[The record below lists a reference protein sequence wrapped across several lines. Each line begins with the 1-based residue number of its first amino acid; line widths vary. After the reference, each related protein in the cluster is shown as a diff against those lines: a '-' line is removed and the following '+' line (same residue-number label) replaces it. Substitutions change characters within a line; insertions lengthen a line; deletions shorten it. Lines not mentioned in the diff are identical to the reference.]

1 MLTSLSVILA
11 LGAHLFIPGLSL
23 AYLLGLEKHRFLLPF
38 SLGLAIIVLSQLPF
52 RFLESTIFS
61 WLVTFYLVSGS
72 LTIAA
77 FLKSGAP
84 TAHSIRSLG
93 KIGSWAHFNF
103 FCITVGYGIYHIIV
117 GPYTEI
123 PSDFWQH
130 LARIQ
135 AEIQTLDVNATS
147 NNLRSFT
154 SVFHQTDQ
162 FYVLIALLA
171 VLTKTSALSL
181 APSVAFFFSLTFLAA
196 IYFFTLDLAR
206 RTPLPNVQINSIA
219 VLSTLLT
226 GLWLGT
232 ATFAYVRYY
241 AFFPTM
247 LNFALFYSSIII
259 FLDHTSEARNK
270 RTAIALLPFLFLTMV
285 IIHIQE
291 ALFFIVMVSGILFWK
306 FARILLDLEKVSN
319 YQYRLIRS
327 WTFFAGLMWL
337 GLIFYALFFREM
349 NVWGHTP
356 HVVDAGA
363 AFSLQFPIPIANPK
377 FRFWDTLAPFG
388 VIVFIWY
395 LVERRRFRYIDYLN
409 VGMLSPLFTVFNPA
423 YAWLFLHYGSS
434 TTLWRTTYLMPLG
447 IVAAFLII
455 STLSASN
462 GRRQLFKKSRSFLF
476 SCALVVSLLPLSIGE
491 LENRNSRLPS
501 FANVSKH
508 SGTNLWGDLIT
519 EVKRLQETHQV
530 RNILTDQVTKF
541 VLYSAIRGEIRHW
554 LDKEYFPAHN
564 LDYQKDLISSDFTR
578 HLLIINKRDGQL
590 TRSSTLSGHWSPT
603 ILATSHYYPDQI
615 DQFIA
620 KNKQIFELLWE
631 QDRVSIYLVHFWD
644 D

>member
-1 MLTSLSVILA
+1 MLTSISVILV
-11 LGAHLFIPGLSL
+11 LGAHLFIPGLAL
-23 AYLLGLEKHRFLLPF
+23 TYLLGLEKHRFLASL
-38 SLGLAIIVLSQLPF
+38 SLGIALVVLSQLPF
-52 RFLESTIFS
+52 LFLEGTIVS
-61 WLVTFYLVSGS
+61 WLVSFYAVSGA
-72 LTIAA
+72 LVIAA
-77 FLKSGAP
+77 FSKFGVP
-84 TAHSIRSLG
+84 TAYSIHSFG
-93 KIGSWAHFNF
+93 KSVSWAQFNF
-103 FCITVGYGIYHIIV
+103 FCIAVGYGIYHIIV

-135 AEIQTLDVNATS
+135 AEIEVLEANGLS
-147 NNLRSFT
+147 NNFQSFT
-154 SVFHQTDQ
+154 SVFHQTNQ
-162 FYVLIALLA
+162 FYVLLALLA
-171 VLTKTSALSL
+171 FLTKTSALSL
-181 APSVAFFFSLTFLAA
+181 ASPVAFFFSLTFLAA

-232 ATFAYVRYY
+232 ATFAYIRYY

-363 AFSLQFPIPIANPK
+363 AFSLQFPIPIANPT

-409 VGMLSPLFTVFNPA
+409 VGMLSPLFTLFNPA

-434 TTLWRTTYLMPLG
+434 TTLWRTAYLMPLG
-447 IVAAFLII
+447 IVGAFLIV

-462 GRRQLFKKSRSFLF
+462 ETRLSSHKARAVFF
-476 SCALVVSLLPLSIGE
+476 SVALVLSLFPFSIGE
-491 LENRNSRLPS
+491 FENRNSRLPS

-508 SGTNLWGDLIT
+508 SGTDLWGDLII
-519 EVKRLQETHQV
+519 EVKQLQETHKI

-554 LDKEYFPAHN
+554 LDAEYFPAHN
-564 LDYQKDLISSDFTR
+564 LDYQTDLITSDFTR
-578 HLLIINKRDGQL
+578 HLLIINKRDGRL

-603 ILATSHYYPDQI
+603 MLKTSQFYPDQI
-615 DQFIA
+615 DQFIT
-620 KNKQIFELLWE
+620 KNNNKFELLWE
-631 QDRVSIYLVHFWD
+631 RDRISIYLVHFFGQ
-644 D
+644 